1 MHRNSSK
8 GFNLQNPF
16 FSCWAVRLNTVPK
29 LFTGSGSGSTPPP
42 AKTKHPPHLSET
54 TQTPDIRNTT
64 MPPHTGRDVVLT
76 TVLVPVAVMVLTALI
91 LTVAC
96 ACHWRNKYASSLL
109 TSLKPTLFPSMTIC
123 SLYRKKSAEGTYD
136 IPYWDRTVW
145 WKSMKQLLP
154 SKMVDTEDS
163 VRYSTP
169 EVGRLT
175 GRSAVPR
182 LHAGNCSLWLL
193 QEKYQLPLYAPYI
206 V

>member
-1 MHRNSSK
+1 
-8 GFNLQNPF
+8 
-16 FSCWAVRLNTVPK
+16 
-29 LFTGSGSGSTPPP
+29 
-42 AKTKHPPHLSET
+42 
-54 TQTPDIRNTT
+54 

-76 TVLVPVAVMVLTALI
+76 AVLVPVAVMVLTALI

-96 ACHWRNKYASSLL
+96 ACHWRNK
-109 TSLKPTLFPSMTIC
+109 
-123 SLYRKKSAEGTYD
+123 KKSAEGTYD

-193 QEKYQLPLYAPYI
+193 QEKYQLPLYATYI